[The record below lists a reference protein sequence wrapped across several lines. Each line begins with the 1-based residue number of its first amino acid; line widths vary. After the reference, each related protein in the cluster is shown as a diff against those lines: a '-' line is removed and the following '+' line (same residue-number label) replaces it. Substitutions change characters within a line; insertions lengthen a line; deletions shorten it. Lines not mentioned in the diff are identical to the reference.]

1 MCRFVKDNFV
11 FKIILYILIINFF
24 IYLTAFSKTNLN
36 NFFSGDF
43 STNEILARKFA
54 KERQLISVNLL
65 PPHSA
70 ILPNYSV
77 IFPNLINSVVKNIE
91 TFAGLAKINIQGISE
106 FLEYIDI
113 KGSFWYVPSISYT
126 FLFTRRVGLEAG
138 ISAQSIT
145 YSLNITKE
153 NVNAFLMDKIGN
165 ISGSG
170 LEQLGGAIGGDT
182 TFRAS
187 FVYIPVHIGLK
198 VLLGMNYNII
208 NTFRFGIESI
218 ISKIETVNGI
228 TGIRTKR
235 ETTDTALY
243 ISYEL
248 GWSINLFPKKNWRVK
263 PSIDFSLFEIG
274 YYVRTINKG
283 IYGDIK
289 EGISYFGSGLI
300 DVNSLLPA
308 WETFPIY
315 VDFITSLRISIFP
328 RFGFTI
334 RF

>member
-11 FKIILYILIINFF
+11 FKIILYILIINFS

-43 STNEILARKFA
+43 STNEFLARKFA

-65 PPHSA
+65 PTH
-70 ILPNYSV
+70 SV
-77 IFPNLINSVVKNIE
+77 IFPNFINSFVKNIE
-91 TFAGLAKINIQGISE
+91 TFAGLAQINIGEDISK
-106 FLEYIDI
+106 FLEYVDI
-113 KGSFWYVPSISYT
+113 KGSFWYMPSISYT

-145 YSLNITKE
+145 YTLNLTKE
-153 NVNAFLMDKIGN
+153 NADAFLIGKIGN
-165 ISGSG
+165 INGIG
-170 LEQLGGAIGGDT
+170 KLGGVVGGDT
-182 TFRAS
+182 AFRAS
-187 FVYIPVHIGLK
+187 FVRIPFYIGLK

-208 NTFRFGIESI
+208 NTFKFGIESI
-218 ISKIETVNGI
+218 ISKVETVNGV

-274 YYVRTINKG
+274 YYVKNVNKG
-283 IYGDIK
+283 IYGDFK
-289 EGISYFGSGLI
+289 EGISFLGGGLI
-300 DVNSLLPA
+300 NVNSTLPD
-308 WETFPIY
+308 WDSFSPY
-315 VDFITSLRISIFP
+315 VDIITSLRISIFP

>member
-11 FKIILYILIINFF
+11 FKIILYILIINFS

-43 STNEILARKFA
+43 STNEFLARKFA

-65 PPHSA
+65 PTH
-70 ILPNYSV
+70 SV
-77 IFPNLINSVVKNIE
+77 IFPNFINSFVKNIE
-91 TFAGLAKINIQGISE
+91 TFAGLAKINIGGDISK
-106 FLEYIDI
+106 FLEYVDI

-145 YSLNITKE
+145 YTLNINKE
-153 NVNAFLMDKIGN
+153 SVGNLMNKNGIGQF
-165 ISGSG
+165 SGVV
-170 LEQLGGAIGGDT
+170 GGDT

-187 FVYIPVHIGLK
+187 FVRIPFYIGLK

-208 NTFRFGIESI
+208 NTFKFGIESI
-218 ISKIETVNGI
+218 ISKVETVNGL
-228 TGIRTKR
+228 TGIKTKR

-274 YYVRTINKG
+274 YYVKNVNKG
-283 IYGDIK
+283 IYGDFK
-289 EGISYFGSGLI
+289 EGISFIGGGLI
-300 DVNSLLPA
+300 NVNSTLPD
-308 WETFPIY
+308 WDSFSPY
-315 VDFITSLRISIFP
+315 VDIITSLRISIFP

>member
-43 STNEILARKFA
+43 STNEFLARKFA

-65 PPHSA
+65 PTH
-70 ILPNYSV
+70 SV
-77 IFPNLINSVVKNIE
+77 IFPNFINSFVKNIE
-91 TFAGLAKINIQGISE
+91 TFAGLAKINIGGDISK
-106 FLEYIDI
+106 FLEYVDI

-145 YSLNITKE
+145 YTLNLTKE
-153 NVNAFLMDKIGN
+153 NADAFLIDKIGN
-165 ISGSG
+165 INGIGPFSGVV
-170 LEQLGGAIGGDT
+170 GGDT

-187 FVYIPVHIGLK
+187 FVRVPFYIGLK

-208 NTFRFGIESI
+208 NTFKFGIESI
-218 ISKIETVNGI
+218 ISKVETGHGV

-274 YYVRTINKG
+274 YYVKNVNKG
-283 IYGDIK
+283 IYGDFK
-289 EGISYFGSGLI
+289 EGISFLGGGGLI
-300 DVNSLLPA
+300 DISSSLPD
-308 WETFPIY
+308 WDSFSPY
-315 VDFITSLRISIFP
+315 VDIITSLRISIFP

>member
-11 FKIILYILIINFF
+11 FKIILYILIINFS

-43 STNEILARKFA
+43 STNEFLARKFA

-65 PPHSA
+65 PTH
-70 ILPNYSV
+70 SV
-77 IFPNLINSVVKNIE
+77 IFPNFVNSFVKNIE
-91 TFAGLAKINIQGISE
+91 TFAGLAKINIGEDISK
-106 FLEYIDI
+106 FLEYVDI

-145 YSLNITKE
+145 YTLNINKE
-153 NVNAFLMDKIGN
+153 SVGNLMNKNGIGQF
-165 ISGSG
+165 SGVV
-170 LEQLGGAIGGDT
+170 GGDT

-187 FVYIPVHIGLK
+187 FVRIPFYIGLK

-208 NTFRFGIESI
+208 NTFKFGIESI
-218 ISKIETVNGI
+218 ISKVETVNGV

-274 YYVRTINKG
+274 YYVKNVNKG
-283 IYGDIK
+283 IYGDFK
-289 EGISYFGSGLI
+289 EGISFLGGGLI
-300 DVNSLLPA
+300 NVNSTLPD
-308 WETFPIY
+308 WDSFSPY
-315 VDFITSLRISIFP
+315 VDIITSLKISIFP

>member
-43 STNEILARKFA
+43 STNEFLARKFA

-65 PPHSA
+65 PTH
-70 ILPNYSV
+70 SV
-77 IFPNLINSVVKNIE
+77 IFPNFINSFVKNIE
-91 TFAGLAKINIQGISE
+91 TFAGLAKINIGGDISK
-106 FLEYIDI
+106 FLEYVDI

-145 YSLNITKE
+145 YTLNLTKE
-153 NVNAFLMDKIGN
+153 NADAFLIDKIGN
-165 ISGSG
+165 KNGIGKI
-170 LEQLGGAIGGDT
+170 GGVVGGDT

-187 FVYIPVHIGLK
+187 FVRIPFYIGLK

-208 NTFRFGIESI
+208 NTFKFGIESI
-218 ISKIETVNGI
+218 ISKVETGHGV
-228 TGIRTKR
+228 TGLKTKR

-274 YYVRTINKG
+274 YYVKNVNKG
-283 IYGDIK
+283 IYGDFK
-289 EGISYFGSGLI
+289 EGISFLGGGLI
-300 DVNSLLPA
+300 NVNSTLPE
-308 WETFPIY
+308 WDSFSPY
-315 VDFITSLRISIFP
+315 VDIITSLKISIFP

>member
-1 MCRFVKDNFV
+1 MYRFVKDNFV
-11 FKIILYILIINFF
+11 FKIILYILIINFS

-43 STNEILARKFA
+43 STNEFLARKFA

-65 PPHSA
+65 PTH
-70 ILPNYSV
+70 SV
-77 IFPNLINSVVKNIE
+77 IFPNFINSFVKNIE
-91 TFAGLAKINIQGISE
+91 TFAGLAQINIGEDISK
-106 FLEYIDI
+106 FLEYVDI

-145 YSLNITKE
+145 YTLNINKE
-153 NVNAFLMDKIGN
+153 SAGNLMNKNGIGQF
-165 ISGSG
+165 SGVV
-170 LEQLGGAIGGDT
+170 GGDT

-187 FVYIPVHIGLK
+187 FVRIPFYIGLK

-208 NTFRFGIESI
+208 NTFKFGIESI
-218 ISKIETVNGI
+218 ISKVETVNGV
-228 TGIRTKR
+228 TGIKTKR

-274 YYVRTINKG
+274 YYVKNVNKG
-283 IYGDIK
+283 IYGDFK
-289 EGISYFGSGLI
+289 EGISFLGGGLI
-300 DVNSLLPA
+300 NVNSTLPE
-308 WETFPIY
+308 WDSFSPY
-315 VDFITSLRISIFP
+315 VDIITSLRISIFP

>member
-1 MCRFVKDNFV
+1 MFRFVKDNFV
-11 FKIILYILIINFF
+11 FKIILYILIINFS

-65 PPHSA
+65 PTH
-70 ILPNYSV
+70 SV
-77 IFPNLINSVVKNIE
+77 IFPNFINSFVKNIE
-91 TFAGLAKINIQGISE
+91 TFAGLAQINIGEDISK
-106 FLEYIDI
+106 FLEYVDI

-145 YSLNITKE
+145 YTLNLTKE
-153 NVNAFLMDKIGN
+153 NADAFLIGKIGN
-165 ISGSG
+165 INGIG
-170 LEQLGGAIGGDT
+170 KLGGVVGGDT

-187 FVYIPVHIGLK
+187 FVRIPFYIGLK

-208 NTFRFGIESI
+208 NTFKFGIESI
-218 ISKIETVNGI
+218 ISKVETVNGV
-228 TGIRTKR
+228 TGLKTKR

-274 YYVRTINKG
+274 YYVKNVNKG
-283 IYGDIK
+283 IYGDFK
-289 EGISYFGSGLI
+289 EGISFIGGGLI
-300 DVNSLLPA
+300 NVNSTLPE
-308 WETFPIY
+308 WDSFSPY
-315 VDFITSLRISIFP
+315 VDIITSLRISIFP

>member
-1 MCRFVKDNFV
+1 MCRFIKDNFV
-11 FKIILYILIINFF
+11 FKIILYILIINLF

-43 STNEILARKFA
+43 STNEFLARKFA

-65 PPHSA
+65 PTH
-70 ILPNYSV
+70 SV
-77 IFPNLINSVVKNIE
+77 IFPNFINSFVKNIE
-91 TFAGLAKINIQGISE
+91 TFAGLAKINIGEDISK
-106 FLEYIDI
+106 FLEYVDI

-145 YSLNITKE
+145 YTLNINKE
-153 NVNAFLMDKIGN
+153 SVGNLMNKNGIGQF
-165 ISGSG
+165 SGVV
-170 LEQLGGAIGGDT
+170 GGDT

-187 FVYIPVHIGLK
+187 FVRVPFYIGLK

-208 NTFRFGIESI
+208 NTFKFGIESI
-218 ISKIETVNGI
+218 ISKVETVNGV

-274 YYVRTINKG
+274 YYVKNVNKG
-283 IYGDIK
+283 IYGDFK
-289 EGISYFGSGLI
+289 EGISFLGGGLI
-300 DVNSLLPA
+300 NVNSTLPE
-308 WETFPIY
+308 WDSFSPY
-315 VDFITSLRISIFP
+315 VDIITSLKISIFP

>member
-43 STNEILARKFA
+43 STNEFLARKFA

-65 PPHSA
+65 PTH
-70 ILPNYSV
+70 SV
-77 IFPNLINSVVKNIE
+77 IFPNFINSFVKNIE
-91 TFAGLAKINIQGISE
+91 TFAGLAQINIGEDISK
-106 FLEYIDI
+106 FLEYVDI
-113 KGSFWYVPSISYT
+113 KGSFWYMPSISYT

-145 YSLNITKE
+145 YTLNLTKE
-153 NVNAFLMDKIGN
+153 NADAFLIGKIGN
-165 ISGSG
+165 INGIG
-170 LEQLGGAIGGDT
+170 KLGGVVGGDT

-187 FVYIPVHIGLK
+187 FVRIPFYIGLK

-208 NTFRFGIESI
+208 NTFKFGIESI
-218 ISKIETVNGI
+218 ISKVETVNGV
-228 TGIRTKR
+228 TGLKTKR

-248 GWSINLFPKKNWRVK
+248 GWSINLFPNKNWRVK

-274 YYVRTINKG
+274 YYVKNVNKG
-283 IYGDIK
+283 IYGDFK
-289 EGISYFGSGLI
+289 EGISFLGGGLI
-300 DVNSLLPA
+300 NVNSTLPD
-308 WETFPIY
+308 WDSFSPY
-315 VDFITSLRISIFP
+315 VDIITSLRISIFP

>member
-43 STNEILARKFA
+43 STNEFLARKFA

-65 PPHSA
+65 PTH
-70 ILPNYSV
+70 SV
-77 IFPNLINSVVKNIE
+77 IFPNFINSFVKNIE
-91 TFAGLAKINIQGISE
+91 TFAGLAKINIGEDISK
-106 FLEYIDI
+106 FLEYVDI

-145 YSLNITKE
+145 YTLNLTKE
-153 NVNAFLMDKIGN
+153 NADAFLIGKIGN
-165 ISGSG
+165 INGIG
-170 LEQLGGAIGGDT
+170 KLGGVVGGDT

-187 FVYIPVHIGLK
+187 FVRIPFYIGLK

-208 NTFRFGIESI
+208 NTFKFGIESI
-218 ISKIETVNGI
+218 ISKVETVNGV
-228 TGIRTKR
+228 TGLKTKR

-274 YYVRTINKG
+274 YYVKNVNKG
-283 IYGDIK
+283 IYGDFK
-289 EGISYFGSGLI
+289 EGISFLGGGLI
-300 DVNSLLPA
+300 NVNSALPE
-308 WETFPIY
+308 WDSFSPY
-315 VDFITSLRISIFP
+315 VDIITSLRISIFP

>member
-11 FKIILYILIINFF
+11 FKIILYILIINFS

-65 PPHSA
+65 PTH
-70 ILPNYSV
+70 SV
-77 IFPNLINSVVKNIE
+77 IFPNFINSFVKNIE
-91 TFAGLAKINIQGISE
+91 TFAGLAKINIGEDISK
-106 FLEYIDI
+106 FLEYVDI

-145 YSLNITKE
+145 YTLNLTKE
-153 NVNAFLMDKIGN
+153 NADAFVKENANGLINKIGG
-165 ISGSG
+165 GSVI
-170 LEQLGGAIGGDT
+170 EQLGGVVGGDT

-187 FVYIPVHIGLK
+187 FVRIPFYIGLK

-208 NTFRFGIESI
+208 NTFKFGIESI
-218 ISKIETVNGI
+218 ISKVETVNGV
-228 TGIRTKR
+228 TGIKTKR

-274 YYVRTINKG
+274 YYVKNVNKG
-283 IYGDIK
+283 IYGDFK
-289 EGISYFGSGLI
+289 EGISFLGGGLI
-300 DVNSLLPA
+300 NVNSTLPE
-308 WETFPIY
+308 WDSFSPY
-315 VDFITSLRISIFP
+315 VDIITSLRISIFP

>member
-11 FKIILYILIINFF
+11 FKIILYILIINFS

-43 STNEILARKFA
+43 STNEFLARKFA
-54 KERQLISVNLL
+54 KERQLISVNLF
-65 PPHSA
+65 PTH
-70 ILPNYSV
+70 SV
-77 IFPNLINSVVKNIE
+77 IFTNFINSFVKNIE
-91 TFAGLAKINIQGISE
+91 TFAGLAKINIGGDISK
-106 FLEYIDI
+106 FLEYVDI

-145 YSLNITKE
+145 YTLNINKE
-153 NVNAFLMDKIGN
+153 SAGNLMNKNGIGQF
-165 ISGSG
+165 SGVV
-170 LEQLGGAIGGDT
+170 GGDT

-187 FVYIPVHIGLK
+187 FVRIPFYIGLK

-208 NTFRFGIESI
+208 NTFKFGIESI
-218 ISKIETVNGI
+218 ISKVETVNGV
-228 TGIRTKR
+228 TGLKTKR

-274 YYVRTINKG
+274 YYVKNVNKG
-283 IYGDIK
+283 IYGDFK
-289 EGISYFGSGLI
+289 EGISFLGGGLI
-300 DVNSLLPA
+300 NVNSTLPD
-308 WETFPIY
+308 WDSFSPY
-315 VDFITSLRISIFP
+315 VDIITSLKISIFP

>member
-11 FKIILYILIINFF
+11 FKIILYILIINFS

-43 STNEILARKFA
+43 STNEFLARKFA

-65 PPHSA
+65 PTH
-70 ILPNYSV
+70 SV
-77 IFPNLINSVVKNIE
+77 IFPNFINSFVKNIE
-91 TFAGLAKINIQGISE
+91 TFAGLAQINIDGDISK
-106 FLEYIDI
+106 FLEYVDI

-145 YSLNITKE
+145 YTLNINKE
-153 NVNAFLMDKIGN
+153 SAGNLMNKNGIGQF
-165 ISGSG
+165 SGVV
-170 LEQLGGAIGGDT
+170 GGDT

-187 FVYIPVHIGLK
+187 FVRIPFYIGLK

-208 NTFRFGIESI
+208 NTFKFGIESI
-218 ISKIETVNGI
+218 ISKVETVNGV
-228 TGIRTKR
+228 TGLKTKR

-274 YYVRTINKG
+274 YYVKNVNKG
-283 IYGDIK
+283 IYGDFK
-289 EGISYFGSGLI
+289 EGISFLGGGLI
-300 DVNSLLPA
+300 NVNSTLPE
-308 WETFPIY
+308 WDSFSPY
-315 VDFITSLRISIFP
+315 VDIITSLRISIFP

>member
-1 MCRFVKDNFV
+1 MYRFVKDNFV
-11 FKIILYILIINFF
+11 FKIILYILIINFS

-43 STNEILARKFA
+43 STNEFLARKFA

-65 PPHSA
+65 PTH
-70 ILPNYSV
+70 SV
-77 IFPNLINSVVKNIE
+77 IFPNFINSFVKNIE
-91 TFAGLAKINIQGISE
+91 TFAGLAQINIGEDISK
-106 FLEYIDI
+106 FLEYVDI

-145 YSLNITKE
+145 YTLNINKE
-153 NVNAFLMDKIGN
+153 SVGNLMNKNGIGQF
-165 ISGSG
+165 SGVV
-170 LEQLGGAIGGDT
+170 GGDT

-187 FVYIPVHIGLK
+187 FVRIPFYIGLK

-208 NTFRFGIESI
+208 NTFKFGIESI
-218 ISKIETVNGI
+218 ISKVETVNGV
-228 TGIRTKR
+228 TGIKTKR

-274 YYVRTINKG
+274 YYVKNVNKG
-283 IYGDIK
+283 IYGDFK
-289 EGISYFGSGLI
+289 EGISFLGGGLI
-300 DVNSLLPA
+300 NVNSTLPE
-308 WETFPIY
+308 WDSFSPY
-315 VDFITSLRISIFP
+315 VDIITSLRISIFP

>member
-11 FKIILYILIINFF
+11 FKIILYISIINFS

-43 STNEILARKFA
+43 STNEFLARKFA

-65 PPHSA
+65 PTH
-70 ILPNYSV
+70 SV
-77 IFPNLINSVVKNIE
+77 IFPNFINSFVKNIE
-91 TFAGLAKINIQGISE
+91 TFAGLAKINIGEDISK
-106 FLEYIDI
+106 FLKYVDI

-145 YSLNITKE
+145 YTLNLTKE
-153 NVNAFLMDKIGN
+153 NADAFVKENANGLINKIGG
-165 ISGSG
+165 GSVI
-170 LEQLGGAIGGDT
+170 EQLGGIVGGDT

-187 FVYIPVHIGLK
+187 FVRIPFYIGLK

-208 NTFRFGIESI
+208 NTFKFGIESI
-218 ISKIETVNGI
+218 ISKVETVNGV

-274 YYVRTINKG
+274 YYVKNVNKG
-283 IYGDIK
+283 IYGDFK
-289 EGISYFGSGLI
+289 EGISFLGGGLI
-300 DVNSLLPA
+300 NVNSTLPE
-308 WETFPIY
+308 WDSFSPY
-315 VDFITSLRISIFP
+315 VDIITSLRISIFP

>member
-11 FKIILYILIINFF
+11 FKIILYILIINFS

-43 STNEILARKFA
+43 STNEFLARKFA

-65 PPHSA
+65 PTH
-70 ILPNYSV
+70 SV
-77 IFPNLINSVVKNIE
+77 IFPNFINSFVKNIE
-91 TFAGLAKINIQGISE
+91 TFAGLAKINIDGDISK
-106 FLEYIDI
+106 FLEYVDI

-145 YSLNITKE
+145 YTLNINKE
-153 NVNAFLMDKIGN
+153 SLGNLMNKNGIGQF
-165 ISGSG
+165 SGVV
-170 LEQLGGAIGGDT
+170 GGDT

-187 FVYIPVHIGLK
+187 FVRIPFYIGLK

-208 NTFRFGIESI
+208 NTFKFGIESI
-218 ISKIETVNGI
+218 ISKVETVNGV

-274 YYVRTINKG
+274 YYVKNVNKG
-283 IYGDIK
+283 IYGDFK
-289 EGISYFGSGLI
+289 EGISFLGGGLI
-300 DVNSLLPA
+300 NVNSTLPE
-308 WETFPIY
+308 WDSFSPY
-315 VDFITSLRISIFP
+315 VDIITSLRISIFP

>member
-11 FKIILYILIINFF
+11 FKIILYILIINFS

-65 PPHSA
+65 PTH
-70 ILPNYSV
+70 SV
-77 IFPNLINSVVKNIE
+77 IFPNFINSFVKNIE
-91 TFAGLAKINIQGISE
+91 TFAGLAQINIGEDISK
-106 FLEYIDI
+106 FLEYVDI

-145 YSLNITKE
+145 YTLNINKE
-153 NVNAFLMDKIGN
+153 NADAFVKENANGLINKIGG
-165 ISGSG
+165 GSVI
-170 LEQLGGAIGGDT
+170 EQLGGVVGGDT

-187 FVYIPVHIGLK
+187 FVRIPFYIGLK

-208 NTFRFGIESI
+208 NTFKFGIESI
-218 ISKIETVNGI
+218 ISKVETVNGV

-274 YYVRTINKG
+274 YYVKNVNKG
-283 IYGDIK
+283 IYGDFK
-289 EGISYFGSGLI
+289 EGISFLGGGLI
-300 DVNSLLPA
+300 NVNSTLPE
-308 WETFPIY
+308 WDSFSPY
-315 VDFITSLRISIFP
+315 VDIITSLKISIFP

>member
-11 FKIILYILIINFF
+11 FKIILYILIINFS

-43 STNEILARKFA
+43 STNEFLARKFA

-65 PPHSA
+65 PTH
-70 ILPNYSV
+70 SV
-77 IFPNLINSVVKNIE
+77 IFPNFINSFVKNIE
-91 TFAGLAKINIQGISE
+91 TFAGLAKINIGEDISK
-106 FLEYIDI
+106 FLEYVDI

-145 YSLNITKE
+145 YTLNINKE
-153 NVNAFLMDKIGN
+153 SAGNLMNKNGIGQF
-165 ISGSG
+165 SGVV
-170 LEQLGGAIGGDT
+170 GGDT

-187 FVYIPVHIGLK
+187 FVRIPFYIGLK

-208 NTFRFGIESI
+208 NTFKFGIESI
-218 ISKIETVNGI
+218 ISKVETVNGV

-274 YYVRTINKG
+274 YYVKNVNKG
-283 IYGDIK
+283 IYGDFK
-289 EGISYFGSGLI
+289 EGISFLGGGLI
-300 DVNSLLPA
+300 NVNSTLPE
-308 WETFPIY
+308 WDSFSPY
-315 VDFITSLRISIFP
+315 VDIITSLRISIFP

>member
-1 MCRFVKDNFV
+1 MCRFVKDNFI
-11 FKIILYILIINFF
+11 FKIILYISIINFSV
-24 IYLTAFSKTNLN
+24 YLTAFSKTNLN

-65 PPHSA
+65 PTH
-70 ILPNYSV
+70 SV
-77 IFPNLINSVVKNIE
+77 IFPNFINSFVKNIE
-91 TFAGLAKINIQGISE
+91 TFAGLAKIDIGGDISK
-106 FLEYIDI
+106 FLEYVDI

-145 YSLNITKE
+145 YTLNINKE
-153 NVNAFLMDKIGN
+153 SVGNLMNKNGIGQF
-165 ISGSG
+165 SGVV
-170 LEQLGGAIGGDT
+170 GGDT

-187 FVYIPVHIGLK
+187 FVRIPFYIGLK

-208 NTFRFGIESI
+208 NTFKFGIESI
-218 ISKIETVNGI
+218 ISKVETINGV

-274 YYVRTINKG
+274 YYVKNVNKG
-283 IYGDIK
+283 IYGDFK
-289 EGISYFGSGLI
+289 EGISFLGGGLI
-300 DVNSLLPA
+300 NVNSTLPD
-308 WETFPIY
+308 WDSFSPY
-315 VDFITSLRISIFP
+315 VDIITSLRISIFP

>member
-43 STNEILARKFA
+43 STNEFLARKFA

-65 PPHSA
+65 PTH
-70 ILPNYSV
+70 SV
-77 IFPNLINSVVKNIE
+77 IFPNFINSFVKNIE
-91 TFAGLAKINIQGISE
+91 TFAGLAKINIGGDISK
-106 FLEYIDI
+106 FLEYVDI

-145 YSLNITKE
+145 YTLNINKE
-153 NVNAFLMDKIGN
+153 SVGNLMNKNGIGQF
-165 ISGSG
+165 SGVV
-170 LEQLGGAIGGDT
+170 GGDT

-187 FVYIPVHIGLK
+187 FVRVPFYIGLK

-208 NTFRFGIESI
+208 NTFKFGIESI
-218 ISKIETVNGI
+218 ISKVETVNGV

-274 YYVRTINKG
+274 YYVKNVNKG
-283 IYGDIK
+283 IYGDFK
-289 EGISYFGSGLI
+289 EGISFLGGGLI
-300 DVNSLLPA
+300 NVNSTLPE
-308 WETFPIY
+308 WDSFSPY
-315 VDFITSLRISIFP
+315 VDIITSLKISIFP

>member
-1 MCRFVKDNFV
+1 MYRFVKDNFV
-11 FKIILYILIINFF
+11 FKIILYILIINFS

-43 STNEILARKFA
+43 STNEFLARKFA

-65 PPHSA
+65 PTH
-70 ILPNYSV
+70 SV
-77 IFPNLINSVVKNIE
+77 IFPNFINSFVKNIE
-91 TFAGLAKINIQGISE
+91 TFAGLAKIDIGGDISK
-106 FLEYIDI
+106 FLEYVDI

-138 ISAQSIT
+138 ISAQSIKYT
-145 YSLNITKE
+145 LNINKE
-153 NVNAFLMDKIGN
+153 SVGNLMNKNGIGQF
-165 ISGSG
+165 SGVV
-170 LEQLGGAIGGDT
+170 GGDT

-187 FVYIPVHIGLK
+187 FVRVPFYIGLK

-208 NTFRFGIESI
+208 NTFKFGIESI
-218 ISKIETVNGI
+218 ISKVETVNGV

-274 YYVRTINKG
+274 YYVKNVNKG
-283 IYGDIK
+283 IYGDFK
-289 EGISYFGSGLI
+289 EGISFLGGGLI
-300 DVNSLLPA
+300 NVNSTLPE
-308 WETFPIY
+308 WDSFSPY
-315 VDFITSLRISIFP
+315 VDIITSLKISIFP

>member
-1 MCRFVKDNFV
+1 MYRFVKDNFV
-11 FKIILYILIINFF
+11 FKIILYILIINFS

-43 STNEILARKFA
+43 STNEFLARKFA

-65 PPHSA
+65 PTH
-70 ILPNYSV
+70 SV
-77 IFPNLINSVVKNIE
+77 IFPNFINSFVKNIE
-91 TFAGLAKINIQGISE
+91 TFAGLAKINIGEDISK
-106 FLEYIDI
+106 FLEYVDI

-145 YSLNITKE
+145 YTLNINKE
-153 NVNAFLMDKIGN
+153 SLGNLMNKNGIGQF
-165 ISGSG
+165 SGVV
-170 LEQLGGAIGGDT
+170 GGDT

-187 FVYIPVHIGLK
+187 FVRIPFYIGLK

-208 NTFRFGIESI
+208 NTFKFGIESI
-218 ISKIETVNGI
+218 ISKVETVNGV
-228 TGIRTKR
+228 TGLKTKR

-274 YYVRTINKG
+274 YYVKNVNKG
-283 IYGDIK
+283 IYGDFK
-289 EGISYFGSGLI
+289 EGISFLGGGLI
-300 DVNSLLPA
+300 NVNSTLPE
-308 WETFPIY
+308 WDSFSPY
-315 VDFITSLRISIFP
+315 VDIITSLRISIFP

>member
-43 STNEILARKFA
+43 STNEFLARKFA

-65 PPHSA
+65 PTH
-70 ILPNYSV
+70 SV
-77 IFPNLINSVVKNIE
+77 IFPNFINSFVKNIE
-91 TFAGLAKINIQGISE
+91 TFAGLAKINIGEDISK
-106 FLEYIDI
+106 FLEYVDI

-145 YSLNITKE
+145 YTLNLTKE
-153 NVNAFLMDKIGN
+153 NADAFLIGKIGN
-165 ISGSG
+165 INGIG
-170 LEQLGGAIGGDT
+170 KLGGVVGGDT

-187 FVYIPVHIGLK
+187 FVRIPFYIGLK

-208 NTFRFGIESI
+208 NTFKFGIESI
-218 ISKIETVNGI
+218 ISKVETVNGV

-248 GWSINLFPKKNWRVK
+248 GWSINLFPNKNWRVK

-274 YYVRTINKG
+274 YYVKNVNKG
-283 IYGDIK
+283 IYGDFK
-289 EGISYFGSGLI
+289 EGISFLGGGLI
-300 DVNSLLPA
+300 NVNSTLPE
-308 WETFPIY
+308 WDSFSPY
-315 VDFITSLRISIFP
+315 VDIITSLRISIFP

>member
-11 FKIILYILIINFF
+11 FKIILYILIINFS

-43 STNEILARKFA
+43 STNEFLARKFA

-65 PPHSA
+65 PTH
-70 ILPNYSV
+70 SV
-77 IFPNLINSVVKNIE
+77 IFPNFINSFVKNIE
-91 TFAGLAKINIQGISE
+91 TFAGLAKINIGEDISK
-106 FLEYIDI
+106 FLEYVDI

-145 YSLNITKE
+145 YTLNINKE
-153 NVNAFLMDKIGN
+153 SVGNLMNKNGIGQF
-165 ISGSG
+165 SGVV
-170 LEQLGGAIGGDT
+170 GGDT

-187 FVYIPVHIGLK
+187 FVRIPFYIGLK

-208 NTFRFGIESI
+208 NTFKFGIESI
-218 ISKIETVNGI
+218 ISKVETVNGV

-274 YYVRTINKG
+274 YYVKNVNKG
-283 IYGDIK
+283 IYGDFK
-289 EGISYFGSGLI
+289 EGISFLGRGLI
-300 DVNSLLPA
+300 NVNSTLPD
-308 WETFPIY
+308 WDSFSPY
-315 VDFITSLRISIFP
+315 VDIITSLRISIFP

>member
-65 PPHSA
+65 PTH
-70 ILPNYSV
+70 SV
-77 IFPNLINSVVKNIE
+77 IFPNFINSFVKNIE
-91 TFAGLAKINIQGISE
+91 TFAGLAKIDIGGDISK
-106 FLEYIDI
+106 FLEYVDI

-145 YSLNITKE
+145 YTLNLTKE
-153 NVNAFLMDKIGN
+153 NADTFLIDKIGN
-165 ISGSG
+165 INGIGQFSGVV
-170 LEQLGGAIGGDT
+170 GGDT

-187 FVYIPVHIGLK
+187 FVRIPFYIGLK

-208 NTFRFGIESI
+208 NTFKFGIESI
-218 ISKIETVNGI
+218 ISKVETVNGV
-228 TGIRTKR
+228 TGLKTKR

-274 YYVRTINKG
+274 YYVKNVNKG
-283 IYGDIK
+283 IYGDFK
-289 EGISYFGSGLI
+289 EGISFFGGGLI
-300 DVNSLLPA
+300 NVNSTLPE
-308 WETFPIY
+308 WDSFSPY
-315 VDFITSLRISIFP
+315 VDIITSLRISIFP

>member
-43 STNEILARKFA
+43 STNEFLARKFA

-65 PPHSA
+65 PTH
-70 ILPNYSV
+70 SV
-77 IFPNLINSVVKNIE
+77 IFPNFINSFVKNIE
-91 TFAGLAKINIQGISE
+91 TFAGLAKINIGEDISK
-106 FLEYIDI
+106 FLEYVDI

-145 YSLNITKE
+145 YTLNINKE
-153 NVNAFLMDKIGN
+153 SVGNLMNKNGIGQF
-165 ISGSG
+165 SGVV
-170 LEQLGGAIGGDT
+170 GGDT

-187 FVYIPVHIGLK
+187 FVRVPFYIGLK

-208 NTFRFGIESI
+208 NTFKFGIESI
-218 ISKIETVNGI
+218 ISKVETVNGV
-228 TGIRTKR
+228 TGLKTKR

-274 YYVRTINKG
+274 YYVKNVNKG
-283 IYGDIK
+283 IYGDFK
-289 EGISYFGSGLI
+289 EGISFLGGGLI
-300 DVNSLLPA
+300 NVNSTLPD
-308 WETFPIY
+308 WDSFSPY
-315 VDFITSLRISIFP
+315 VDIITSLRISIFP

>member
-1 MCRFVKDNFV
+1 MFRFVKDNFV

-65 PPHSA
+65 PTH
-70 ILPNYSV
+70 SV
-77 IFPNLINSVVKNIE
+77 IFPNFINSFVKNIE
-91 TFAGLAKINIQGISE
+91 TFAGLAKINIGGDISK
-106 FLEYIDI
+106 FLEYVDI

-145 YSLNITKE
+145 YTLNLTKE
-153 NVNAFLMDKIGN
+153 NADAFLIDKIGN
-165 ISGSG
+165 INGIG
-170 LEQLGGAIGGDT
+170 KLGGVVGGDT

-187 FVYIPVHIGLK
+187 FVRIPFYIGLK

-208 NTFRFGIESI
+208 NTFKFGIESI
-218 ISKIETVNGI
+218 ISKVETVNGV
-228 TGIRTKR
+228 TGLKTKR

-274 YYVRTINKG
+274 YYVKNVNKG
-283 IYGDIK
+283 IYGDFK
-289 EGISYFGSGLI
+289 EGISFLGGGGLI
-300 DVNSLLPA
+300 DISSSLPE
-308 WETFPIY
+308 WDSFSPY
-315 VDFITSLRISIFP
+315 VDIITSLKISIFP

>member
-11 FKIILYILIINFF
+11 FKIILYILIINFS

-43 STNEILARKFA
+43 STNEFLARKFA

-65 PPHSA
+65 PTH
-70 ILPNYSV
+70 SV
-77 IFPNLINSVVKNIE
+77 IFPNFINSFVKNIE
-91 TFAGLAKINIQGISE
+91 TFAGLAQINIGEDISK
-106 FLEYIDI
+106 FLEYVDI

-145 YSLNITKE
+145 YTLNLTKE
-153 NVNAFLMDKIGN
+153 NADAFLIGKIGN
-165 ISGSG
+165 INGIG
-170 LEQLGGAIGGDT
+170 KLGGVVGGDT

-187 FVYIPVHIGLK
+187 FVRIPFYIGLK

-208 NTFRFGIESI
+208 NTFKFGIESI
-218 ISKIETVNGI
+218 ISKVETVNGV
-228 TGIRTKR
+228 TGLKTKR

-274 YYVRTINKG
+274 YYVKNVNKG
-283 IYGDIK
+283 IYGDFK
-289 EGISYFGSGLI
+289 EGISFLGGGLI
-300 DVNSLLPA
+300 NVNSTLPE
-308 WETFPIY
+308 WDSFSPY
-315 VDFITSLRISIFP
+315 VDIITSLRISIFP

>member
-11 FKIILYILIINFF
+11 FKIILYILIINFS

-43 STNEILARKFA
+43 STNEFLARKFA

-65 PPHSA
+65 PTH
-70 ILPNYSV
+70 SV
-77 IFPNLINSVVKNIE
+77 IFPNFINSFVKNIE
-91 TFAGLAKINIQGISE
+91 TFAGLAKIDISGDISK
-106 FLEYIDI
+106 FLEYVDI

-145 YSLNITKE
+145 YTLNINKE
-153 NVNAFLMDKIGN
+153 SVGNLMNKNGIGQF
-165 ISGSG
+165 SGVV
-170 LEQLGGAIGGDT
+170 GGDT

-187 FVYIPVHIGLK
+187 FVRIPFYIGLK

-208 NTFRFGIESI
+208 NTFKFGIESI
-218 ISKIETVNGI
+218 ISKVETVNGV

-274 YYVRTINKG
+274 YYVKNVNKG
-283 IYGDIK
+283 IYGDFK
-289 EGISYFGSGLI
+289 EGISFLGGGLI
-300 DVNSLLPA
+300 NVNSTLPE
-308 WETFPIY
+308 WDSFSPY
-315 VDFITSLRISIFP
+315 VDIITSLKISIFP

>member
-43 STNEILARKFA
+43 STNEFLARKFA

-65 PPHSA
+65 PTH
-70 ILPNYSV
+70 SV
-77 IFPNLINSVVKNIE
+77 IFPNFINSFVKNIE
-91 TFAGLAKINIQGISE
+91 TFAGLAKINIGEDISK
-106 FLEYIDI
+106 FLEYVDI

-145 YSLNITKE
+145 YTLNINKE
-153 NVNAFLMDKIGN
+153 SAGNLMNKNGIGQF
-165 ISGSG
+165 SGVV
-170 LEQLGGAIGGDT
+170 GGDT

-187 FVYIPVHIGLK
+187 FVRIPFYIGLK

-208 NTFRFGIESI
+208 NTFKFGIESI
-218 ISKIETVNGI
+218 ISKVETVNGV

-274 YYVRTINKG
+274 YYVKNVNKG
-283 IYGDIK
+283 IYGDFK
-289 EGISYFGSGLI
+289 EGISFLGGGLI
-300 DVNSLLPA
+300 NVNSTLPD
-308 WETFPIY
+308 WDSFSPY
-315 VDFITSLRISIFP
+315 VDIITSLRISIFP

>member
-43 STNEILARKFA
+43 STNEFLARKFA

-65 PPHSA
+65 PTH
-70 ILPNYSV
+70 SV
-77 IFPNLINSVVKNIE
+77 IFPNFINSFVKNIE
-91 TFAGLAKINIQGISE
+91 TFAGLAKINIGEDISK
-106 FLEYIDI
+106 FLEYVDI

-145 YSLNITKE
+145 YTLNINKE
-153 NVNAFLMDKIGN
+153 SVGNLMNKNGIGQF
-165 ISGSG
+165 SGVV
-170 LEQLGGAIGGDT
+170 GGDT

-187 FVYIPVHIGLK
+187 FVRIPFYIGLK
-198 VLLGMNYNII
+198 VLLGMNYNIV
-208 NTFRFGIESI
+208 NTFKFGIESI
-218 ISKIETVNGI
+218 ISKVETVNGV
-228 TGIRTKR
+228 TGLKTKR

-263 PSIDFSLFEIG
+263 PSIDFSLFEIC
-274 YYVRTINKG
+274 YYVKNVNKG
-283 IYGDIK
+283 IYGDFK
-289 EGISYFGSGLI
+289 EGISFLGGGLI
-300 DVNSLLPA
+300 NVNSTLPE
-308 WETFPIY
+308 WDSFSPY
-315 VDFITSLRISIFP
+315 VDIITSLRISIFP

>member
-1 MCRFVKDNFV
+1 MCRFIKDNFV
-11 FKIILYILIINFF
+11 FKIILYILIINFS

-43 STNEILARKFA
+43 STNEFLARKFA

-65 PPHSA
+65 PTH
-70 ILPNYSV
+70 SV
-77 IFPNLINSVVKNIE
+77 IFPNFINSFVKNIE
-91 TFAGLAKINIQGISE
+91 TFAGLAKINIGEDISK
-106 FLEYIDI
+106 FLEYVDI

-145 YSLNITKE
+145 YTLNLTKE
-153 NVNAFLMDKIGN
+153 NADAFVKENANGLINKIGG
-165 ISGSG
+165 GSVI
-170 LEQLGGAIGGDT
+170 EQLGGVVGGDT

-187 FVYIPVHIGLK
+187 FVRVPFYIGLK

-208 NTFRFGIESI
+208 NTFKFGIESI
-218 ISKIETVNGI
+218 ISKVETVNGV
-228 TGIRTKR
+228 TGLKTKR

-274 YYVRTINKG
+274 YYVKNVNKG
-283 IYGDIK
+283 IYGDFK
-289 EGISYFGSGLI
+289 EGISFLGGGLI
-300 DVNSLLPA
+300 NVNSTLPE
-308 WETFPIY
+308 WDSFSPY
-315 VDFITSLRISIFP
+315 VDIITSLKISIFP

>member
-65 PPHSA
+65 PTH
-70 ILPNYSV
+70 SV
-77 IFPNLINSVVKNIE
+77 IFPNFINSFVKNIE
-91 TFAGLAKINIQGISE
+91 TFAGLAQINIGEDISK
-106 FLEYIDI
+106 FLEYVDI
-113 KGSFWYVPSISYT
+113 KGSFWYMPSISYT

-145 YSLNITKE
+145 YTLNLTKE
-153 NVNAFLMDKIGN
+153 NANGLINKIGG
-165 ISGSG
+165 GSVIG
-170 LEQLGGAIGGDT
+170 RLGGVIGGDT

-187 FVYIPVHIGLK
+187 FVRIPFYIGLK

-208 NTFRFGIESI
+208 NTFKFGIESI
-218 ISKIETVNGI
+218 ISKVETVNGV
-228 TGIRTKR
+228 TGIKTKR

-274 YYVRTINKG
+274 YYVKNVNKG
-283 IYGDIK
+283 IYGDFK
-289 EGISYFGSGLI
+289 EGISFFGGGLI
-300 DVNSLLPA
+300 NVNSTLPD
-308 WETFPIY
+308 WDSFSPY
-315 VDFITSLRISIFP
+315 VDIITSLRISIFP

>member
-11 FKIILYILIINFF
+11 FKIILYILIINFS

-43 STNEILARKFA
+43 STNEFLARKFA

-65 PPHSA
+65 PTH
-70 ILPNYSV
+70 SV
-77 IFPNLINSVVKNIE
+77 IFPNFINSFVKNIE
-91 TFAGLAKINIQGISE
+91 TFAGLAKINIGEDISK
-106 FLEYIDI
+106 FLEYVDI

-145 YSLNITKE
+145 YTLNINKE
-153 NVNAFLMDKIGN
+153 SAGNLMNKNGIGQF
-165 ISGSG
+165 SGVV
-170 LEQLGGAIGGDT
+170 GGDT

-187 FVYIPVHIGLK
+187 FVRIPFYIGLK

-208 NTFRFGIESI
+208 NTFKFGIESI
-218 ISKIETVNGI
+218 ISKVETVNGV

-235 ETTDTALY
+235 ETIDTALY

-274 YYVRTINKG
+274 YYVKNVNKG
-283 IYGDIK
+283 IYGDFK
-289 EGISYFGSGLI
+289 EGISFLGGGLI
-300 DVNSLLPA
+300 NVNSTLPE
-308 WETFPIY
+308 WDSFSPY
-315 VDFITSLRISIFP
+315 VDIITSLRISIFP

>member
-1 MCRFVKDNFV
+1 MCRFVKDNFI
-11 FKIILYILIINFF
+11 FKIILYILIINFS

-65 PPHSA
+65 PTH
-70 ILPNYSV
+70 SV
-77 IFPNLINSVVKNIE
+77 IFPNFINSFVKNIE
-91 TFAGLAKINIQGISE
+91 TFAGLAKINIGEDISK
-106 FLEYIDI
+106 FLEYVDI

-145 YSLNITKE
+145 YTLNINKE
-153 NVNAFLMDKIGN
+153 SVGNLMNKNGIGQF
-165 ISGSG
+165 SGVV
-170 LEQLGGAIGGDT
+170 GGDT

-187 FVYIPVHIGLK
+187 FVRIPFYIGLK

-208 NTFRFGIESI
+208 NTFKFGIESI
-218 ISKIETVNGI
+218 ISKVETVNGV

-248 GWSINLFPKKNWRVK
+248 GWSINLFPNKNWRVK

-274 YYVRTINKG
+274 YYVKNVNKG
-283 IYGDIK
+283 IYGDFK
-289 EGISYFGSGLI
+289 EGISFLGGGLI
-300 DVNSLLPA
+300 DISSSLPD
-308 WETFPIY
+308 WDSFSPY
-315 VDFITSLRISIFP
+315 VDIITSLRISIFP

>member
-11 FKIILYILIINFF
+11 FKIILYILIINFS

-43 STNEILARKFA
+43 STNEFLARKFA

-65 PPHSA
+65 PTH
-70 ILPNYSV
+70 SV
-77 IFPNLINSVVKNIE
+77 IFPNFINSFVKNIE
-91 TFAGLAKINIQGISE
+91 TFAGLAKINIGEDISK
-106 FLEYIDI
+106 FLEYVDI

-145 YSLNITKE
+145 YTLNINKE
-153 NVNAFLMDKIGN
+153 SVGNLMNKNGIGQF
-165 ISGSG
+165 SGVV
-170 LEQLGGAIGGDT
+170 GGDT

-187 FVYIPVHIGLK
+187 FVRVPFYIGLK

-208 NTFRFGIESI
+208 NTFKFGIESI
-218 ISKIETVNGI
+218 ISKVETVNGV
-228 TGIRTKR
+228 TGLKTKR

-274 YYVRTINKG
+274 YYVKNVNKG
-283 IYGDIK
+283 IYGDFK
-289 EGISYFGSGLI
+289 EGISFLGGGLI
-300 DVNSLLPA
+300 NVNSTLPE
-308 WETFPIY
+308 WDSFSPY
-315 VDFITSLRISIFP
+315 VDIITSLRISIFP

>member
-43 STNEILARKFA
+43 STNEFLARKFA

-65 PPHSA
+65 PTH
-70 ILPNYSV
+70 SV
-77 IFPNLINSVVKNIE
+77 IFPNFINSFVKNIE
-91 TFAGLAKINIQGISE
+91 TFAGLAQINIGEDISK
-106 FLEYIDI
+106 FLEYVDI
-113 KGSFWYVPSISYT
+113 KGSFWYMPSISYT

-145 YSLNITKE
+145 YTLNINKE
-153 NVNAFLMDKIGN
+153 SVGNLMNKNGIGQF
-165 ISGSG
+165 SGVV
-170 LEQLGGAIGGDT
+170 GGDT

-187 FVYIPVHIGLK
+187 FVRIPFYIGLK

-208 NTFRFGIESI
+208 NTFKFGIESI
-218 ISKIETVNGI
+218 ISKVETVNGV
-228 TGIRTKR
+228 TGLKTKR

-248 GWSINLFPKKNWRVK
+248 GWSINLFPNKNWRVK

-274 YYVRTINKG
+274 YYVKNVNKG
-283 IYGDIK
+283 IYGDFK
-289 EGISYFGSGLI
+289 EGISFLGGGLI
-300 DVNSLLPA
+300 NVNSTLPE
-308 WETFPIY
+308 WDSFSPY
-315 VDFITSLRISIFP
+315 VDIITSLRISIFP

>member
-11 FKIILYILIINFF
+11 FKIILYILIINFS

-43 STNEILARKFA
+43 STNEFLARKFA

-65 PPHSA
+65 PTH
-70 ILPNYSV
+70 SV
-77 IFPNLINSVVKNIE
+77 IFPNFINSFVKNIE
-91 TFAGLAKINIQGISE
+91 TFAGLAKINIGEDISK
-106 FLEYIDI
+106 FLEYVDI

-145 YSLNITKE
+145 YTLNINKE
-153 NVNAFLMDKIGN
+153 SVGNLMNKNGIGQF
-165 ISGSG
+165 SGVV
-170 LEQLGGAIGGDT
+170 GGDT

-187 FVYIPVHIGLK
+187 FVRIPFYIGLK

-208 NTFRFGIESI
+208 NTFKFGIESI
-218 ISKIETVNGI
+218 ISKVETVNGV

-274 YYVRTINKG
+274 YYVKNVNKG
-283 IYGDIK
+283 IYGDFK
-289 EGISYFGSGLI
+289 EGISFLGGGLI
-300 DVNSLLPA
+300 NVNSTLPE
-308 WETFPIY
+308 WDSFSPY
-315 VDFITSLRISIFP
+315 VDIITSLRISIFP

>member
-65 PPHSA
+65 PTH
-70 ILPNYSV
+70 SV
-77 IFPNLINSVVKNIE
+77 IFPNFINSFVKNIE
-91 TFAGLAKINIQGISE
+91 TFAGLAQINIGEDISK
-106 FLEYIDI
+106 FLEYVDI

-145 YSLNITKE
+145 YTLNINKE
-153 NVNAFLMDKIGN
+153 SLGNLMNKNGIGQF
-165 ISGSG
+165 SGVV
-170 LEQLGGAIGGDT
+170 GGDT

-187 FVYIPVHIGLK
+187 FVRIPFYIGLK

-208 NTFRFGIESI
+208 NTFKFGIESI
-218 ISKIETVNGI
+218 ISKVETVNGF
-228 TGIRTKR
+228 TGLKTKR

-274 YYVRTINKG
+274 YYVKNVNKG
-283 IYGDIK
+283 IYGDFK
-289 EGISYFGSGLI
+289 EGISFLGGGLI
-300 DVNSLLPA
+300 NVNSTLPE
-308 WETFPIY
+308 WDSFSPY
-315 VDFITSLRISIFP
+315 VDIITSLRISIFP